1 MSIIDT
7 IKPPGAQQKGATV
20 AELCSDLRSV
30 MDEIARLNDK
40 AGKLKQAIIQECGV
54 RDEGEQSFHIEHAD
68 GRQFRVKTR
77 QDFSR
82 LVDPEQARNLSENLP
97 AQVFNDVFGYKPS
110 LKLHGYRA
118 IADTN
123 PDLRKLIDTA
133 ITSRPLPPRCT
144 VEVINDEDTE
154 VTP

>member
-20 AELCSDLRSV
+20 AELCSELRSV
-30 MDEIARLNDK
+30 QDQIAALNDK
-40 AGKLKQAIIQECGV
+40 AGELKLEIIGHVGLRE
-54 RDEGEQSFHIEHAD
+54 EGEQSFHIEHPD

-97 AQVFNDVFGYKPS
+97 AQIFDDCFSYKPS
-110 LKLHGYRA
+110 LRLSGYRA

-123 PDLRKLIDTA
+123 PKLRRLVDTA

-144 VEVINDEDTE
+144 VEVINEDDTE
-154 VTP
+154 VQP

>member
-118 IADTN
+118 IAETN
-123 PDLRKLIDTA
+123 PVLRKLIDTA

>member
-20 AELCSDLRSV
+20 AELCSNLRSAL
-30 MDEIARLNDK
+30 DKIAALNDK
-40 AGKLKQAIIQECGV
+40 AGELKQAIIEECGV
-54 RDEGEQSFHIEHAD
+54 RAEGEQSFHIEHAD
-68 GRQFRVKTR
+68 GRRFRVKTR

-82 LVDPEQARNLSENLP
+82 LVDPEQARRLSESLP
-97 AQVFNDVFGYKPS
+97 AQVFDDCFSYKPS
-110 LKLHGYRA
+110 LKMHGYRA

-144 VEVINDEDTE
+144 VEVINNEDTE
-154 VTP
+154 AQP